1 MPASILAPRDNVAA
15 GIGYMLAAIFCFIS
29 LDTVAKYLL
38 QIYPPSQVMWARF
51 FFHLLLA
58 MAVMGPGLV
67 TGTRSAKPSLQ
78 LARSILILATTTL
91 FFLGLKTVPLATATT
106 IMFLTPIF
114 VTVLSVPLLGEKVGG
129 RRWLGVLTGFAG
141 ALVVVRPGFEAVS
154 VGVILLLVA
163 SLTNAVYQSFTRR
176 IRHDDGPATTF
187 FYTAVA
193 GAAAFSAAAPFHWQS
208 PGAIDW
214 LLLAGLGLF
223 GGLGHLLLI
232 HALRLA
238 PAAVVAPFTYT
249 GLVWATLFGVA
260 LLGEVPDLWT
270 MLGAS
275 LIIGSGLY
283 IFQRERRLS
292 GDVPQPA

>member
-1 MPASILAPRDNVAA
+1 MSASTLAPRDNVAA
-15 GIGYMLAAIFCFIS
+15 GIGFMLAAIFCFIS
-29 LDTVAKYLL
+29 LDAVAKHLL
-38 QIYPPSQVMWARF
+38 QIYPASQVMWARF

-58 MAVMGPGLV
+58 LAVMGPGLLA
-67 TGTRSAKPSLQ
+67 GMRSAKPSLQ
-78 LARSILILATTTL
+78 LARSILLLATTTL

-114 VTVLSVPLLGEKVGG
+114 VTVLSVPLLGEKVGR
-129 RRWLGVLTGFAG
+129 RRWLGVVTGFAG
-141 ALVVVRPGFEAVS
+141 ALAIVRPGFAAVS
-154 VGVILLLVA
+154 VGMMLLLFA
-163 SLTNAVYQSFTRR
+163 SLTNAVYQTFTRR

-193 GAAAFSAAAPFHWQS
+193 GAAAFSAAAPFDWQA
-208 PGAIDW
+208 PGAVDW
-214 LLLAGLGLF
+214 LLLACLGLF

-249 GLVWATLFGVA
+249 GLIWATLFGVA
-260 LLGEVPDLWT
+260 LLGELPDLWT

-275 LIIGSGLY
+275 LIIGSSLY
-283 IFQRERRLS
+283 IFHRERRMAD
-292 GDVPQPA
+292 DVPQPA